1 MPIDHSWSVSPTEA
15 AEIQR
20 RMRDRL
26 VMRPPDGFA
35 PRLAAGADISLD
47 VPNRFAPERPVDNRA
62 YAGVVVIDRESM
74 QTVDEATAVAEVT
87 FPYVPG
93 LLSFRELPAVAV
105 AWARLRTRPDVLIF
119 DGAGYAHP
127 RRFGLACH
135 GGVLFDVPSVGC
147 AKSILVGRHGPL
159 RERRG
164 STAELVDRGEVVG
177 MAVRLRD
184 RVNPVYVSVGHQ
196 MDLTTAVDVVLSVAA
211 GYREPETTRRAHRL
225 VNEMRRGRGMRDGE

>member
-1 MPIDHSWSVSPTEA
+1 MSLPHSWNVTPTEA

-26 VMRPPDGFA
+26 VLEPPAGFA
-35 PRLAAGADISLD
+35 PRLVAGADISLD
-47 VPNRFAPERPVDNRA
+47 APSRFAPDRPLDNRA
-62 YAGVVVIDRESM
+62 YAGVVVIDRETM
-74 QTVDEATAVAEVT
+74 ATAEEATAIAEIT

-93 LLSFRELPAVAV
+93 LLSFRELPAVAQ
-105 AWARLRTRPDVLIF
+105 AWERLRARPDVLIF

-135 GGVLFDVPSVGC
+135 GGVLFDVPSIGC

-159 RERRG
+159 GDRRG

-184 RVNPVYVSVGHQ
+184 RVNPVFVSVGHR
-196 MDLTTAVDVVLSVAA
+196 MDLTTAVAVVLSVAA

-225 VNEMRRGRGMRDGE
+225 VNELRRGLRH